1 VIPTKLGLNESNT
14 VKLVF
19 LGTRGEI
26 EARSPLH
33 RMHSCLM
40 VDGRI
45 LIDCGADWLGKLKT
59 LLPEAVV
66 LTHAH
71 LDHAGGLKRGAPCP
85 VYATPQTWDGLKR
98 YPIRERET
106 INPRRPVRIGNIEF
120 EAFSVEHSLIAPAVG
135 YRISSHGVAIFYVP
149 DLVFIR
155 ERHEA
160 LSGIQLYVG
169 DGASM
174 IRPILRRRDGVL
186 IGHASVRDQLDWCR
200 DEGVSRAVITHCGS
214 QIVTADARTAT
225 ARIQALGHERHVYVR
240 IAYDRLQLTVGR
252 TQCS

>member
-1 VIPTKLGLNESNT
+1 
-14 VKLVF
+14 
-19 LGTRGEI
+19 
-26 EARSPLH
+26 
-33 RMHSCLM
+33 M

-59 LLPEAVV
+59 LRPEAVV

-71 LDHAGGLKRGAPCP
+71 LDHAGGLKQGAPCP
-85 VYATPQTWDGLKR
+85 VYATPWTWDGLER
-98 YPIRERET
+98 YSIRERET
-106 INPRRPVRIGNIEF
+106 IIPRRPKRIGNIEF

-135 YRISSHGVAIFYVP
+135 YRITSGGVAIFYVP
-149 DLVFIR
+149 DLVSIP

-169 DGASM
+169 DGASI

-200 DEGVSRAVITHCGS
+200 DESVSQAVITHCGS
-214 QIVTADARTAT
+214 QIVKADAHTT
-225 ARIQALGHERHVYVR
+225 EARVQALGRERQVQVLV
-240 IAYDRLQLTVGR
+240 AYDGLRLTIRR
-252 TQCS
+252 TKRR